1 MALVKWPFRPSD
13 WCSAYHPISHPAAR
27 VPRVGIHFLLISSR
41 CASQE
46 ESPTLKQA
54 DSFQVASRSLR
65 VFNLQNVVLL
75 FDLSS
80 KLELLIGSF
89 FCCCCFFFKLCPFVY
104 IFPFLGVQF
113 IKAHTRSQITQ
124 GCVQSDIL
132 PPSSHLNPK
141 HSYP

>member
-1 MALVKWPFRPSD
+1 MALVKWPFHPSD
-13 WCSAYHPISHPAAR
+13 WCSACHPVSHPAAR
-27 VPRVGIHFLLISSR
+27 VPRVGIRFPRLPSG

-46 ESPTLKQA
+46 ESPAFKQA
-54 DSFQVASRSLR
+54 YSFQVASRSSR

-80 KLELLIGSF
+80 KLELLIGPF
-89 FCCCCFFFKLCPFVY
+89 FCCCFFFKLCPFIY